1 MNKVSLQAFSAGIIF
16 STVIMA
22 GFYYGN
28 HVNEKMTFTTSEAK
42 EMLEAQGYS
51 ISKATTPHIESEQP
65 KTDMKQ
71 KAVNKNNIE
80 TNDNNKEVEKKEEV
94 ISYILKIKSKM
105 TTSEITELLEKEKII
120 DDATKFQ
127 DYMNKEKLSRQVQI
141 GEYIVSSDMSYKE
154 LGKLI
159 TK

>member
-1 MNKVSLQAFSAGIIF
+1 MNKASLQAFSAGIIF
-16 STVIMA
+16 STAIMA

-28 HVNEKMTFTTSEAK
+28 HVNKKVTFTTSEAK
-42 EMLEAQGYS
+42 KMLEAQGYS
-51 ISKATTPHIESEQP
+51 ISKAITHTKSEQP
-65 KTDMKQ
+65 KTDTEP
-71 KAVNKNNIE
+71 KAVTKNNIE
-80 TNDNNKEVEKKEEV
+80 TNENNKESEKKEEV

-141 GEYIVSSDMSYKE
+141 GEYIVSSDMNYKE
-154 LGKLI
+154 LGELI

>member
-1 MNKVSLQAFSAGIIF
+1 
-16 STVIMA
+16 
-22 GFYYGN
+22 
-28 HVNEKMTFTTSEAK
+28 
-42 EMLEAQGYS
+42 
-51 ISKATTPHIESEQP
+51 
-65 KTDMKQ
+65 
-71 KAVNKNNIE
+71 
-80 TNDNNKEVEKKEEV
+80 
-94 ISYILKIKSKM
+94 M

-154 LGKLI
+154 LGELI